1 MFGFQRRIVFFFDH
15 GTLWPK
21 LGPLAQISHTAA
33 TGVLLMRFVELF
45 RGGASPHRDARVRT
59 GQPHKRIR

>member
-1 MFGFQRRIVFFFDH
+1 MVFFFDQ

-33 TGVLLMRFVELF
+33 TGVT
-45 RGGASPHRDARVRT
+45 PD
-59 GQPHKRIR
+59 